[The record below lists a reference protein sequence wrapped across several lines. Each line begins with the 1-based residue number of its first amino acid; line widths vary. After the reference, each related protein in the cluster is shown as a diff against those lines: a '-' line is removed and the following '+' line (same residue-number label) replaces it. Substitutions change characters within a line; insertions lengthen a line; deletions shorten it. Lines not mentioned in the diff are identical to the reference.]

1 MSAGRPVWRQT
12 DGQPVSCRD
21 KVEVLDENYEE
32 LRHVMQDAFED
43 ALLMGV
49 DEATMRQA
57 IADLVA
63 QLKTPLR

>member
-1 MSAGRPVWRQT
+1 
-12 DGQPVSCRD
+12 
-21 KVEVLDENYEE
+21 
-32 LRHVMQDAFED
+32 
-43 ALLMGV
+43 MGV

>member
-1 MSAGRPVWRQT
+1 MTAKPRVWPQP

-21 KVEVLDENYEE
+21 KVEILDENYEE

-49 DEATMRQA
+49 DEAAMRGA
-57 IADLVA
+57 IAALLA
-63 QLKTPLR
+63 GLKAPQP